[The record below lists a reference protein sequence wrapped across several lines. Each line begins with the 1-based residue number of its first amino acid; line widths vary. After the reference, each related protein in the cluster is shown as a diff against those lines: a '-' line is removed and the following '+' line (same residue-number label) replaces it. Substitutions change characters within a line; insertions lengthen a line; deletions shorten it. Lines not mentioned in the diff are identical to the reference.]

1 MRALQL
7 ALRRGWNFLDESV
20 LVPWDE
26 PSRVDLLW
34 WCAEGRLE
42 GGVSLELSFPDR
54 MLWSDAS
61 DQGWGAT
68 LEGQFASGV
77 WSPEEALLSI
87 NARELLAVEK
97 GLRSFQESLSGLTVA
112 VFSDNTTAL
121 AYLRKQG
128 GTFSPFLNQLS
139 QRILR
144 WSESQL
150 MVLLPQFVQGK
161 RNVVADALSRPHQ
174 VIGSEWTLH
183 QEVFDHLRRSWPV
196 TVDLFASSLNHR
208 CPVFFAT
215 TSDPL
220 AAGVDA
226 MLQSWDFLQAYA
238 FPPFAMVRPVINKL
252 RSSKGTVLTL
262 IAPFWSQ
269 KEWFPDLLELL
280 LEPPIP
286 LPLRWDL
293 LRQPHVRKFHQNLS
307 KLRLHAWRLSSV
319 TQKPQDSLR
328 AWLSDLASQGGGLL

>member
-26 PSRVDLLW
+26 PSREDLLW
-34 WCAEGRLE
+34 WCAEGLLE
-42 GGVSLELSFPDR
+42 RGISLDVSFPDR

-68 LEGQFASGV
+68 LVDQFASGV
-77 WSPEEALLSI
+77 WSLEESCLSI

-97 GLRSFQESLSGLTVA
+97 GLLAFQESLRGQTIA
-112 VFSDNTTAL
+112 VFADNTTAL
-121 AYLRKQG
+121 AYLRRQG
-128 GTFSPFLNQLS
+128 GTFSPLLNQIA
-139 QRILR
+139 QRVLR
-144 WSESQL
+144 WVESQQ

-183 QEVFDHLRRSWPV
+183 QEVFDHLRKSWPV

-208 CPVFFAT
+208 CSVYFAT
-215 TSDPL
+215 TSDPM

-226 MLQSWDFLQAYA
+226 MLQCWDYLQAYA

-252 RSSKGTVLTL
+252 RCSKGTVLTL

-280 LEPPIP
+280 VEPPFP
-286 LPLRWDL
+286 LPQRWDL
-293 LRQPHVRKFHQNLS
+293 LRQPHV
-307 KLRLHAWRLSSV
+307 
-319 TQKPQDSLR
+319 
-328 AWLSDLASQGGGLL
+328 